1 MLFALFHTLQTEKGW
16 DFLTIYDGA
25 NDYSD
30 IIEKLSGNLGSFGRS
45 SSGNAMFVKF
55 ESDVAISD
63 KGFLATFNYGKIN
76 RNVIQIDGFFNTVI
90 FLFLKLIAQ
99 MS

>member
-1 MLFALFHTLQTEKGW
+1 MLFVLFHTLQTEKHY
-16 DFLTIYDGA
+16 DFLTLYDGA

-55 ESDVAISD
+55 ESDGYFSD

-76 RNVIQIDGFFNTVI
+76 RNVMQIAGFLIQ
-90 FLFLKLIAQ
+90 
-99 MS
+99 